1 MGSELSNR
9 NNMIILRERVGRVV
23 VDGGKKKTD
32 GGKDSGR
39 GLFILSC
46 KYWRKGWSS
55 VNERRC

>member
-9 NNMIILRERVGRVV
+9 NNMIISRERVGRVV
-23 VDGGKKKTD
+23 VDGEKN
-32 GGKDSGR
+32 GGKDFGR